1 MVGRAWIDDWN
12 DIIRNVIFKDEELK
26 SLMKLPQGT
35 NIITFIDK
43 YFIRAAYTT
52 EVLTNETVRI
62 VYGRISRGYADN
74 PYVTNNEL
82 SFDIYV
88 KNEELHNV
96 ERDRLVFRTDLI
108 AKRLIDLLT
117 KQRYLGAY
125 HFYVESE
132 GEMGTSTIGYTR
144 YNVTFSYKKT
154 Y

>member
-1 MVGRAWIDDWN
+1 MVLRAWIDDWN
-12 DIIRNVIFKDEELK
+12 DILRNVIFKDETLK
-26 SLMKLPQGT
+26 SLMKLPANT
-35 NIITFIDK
+35 DILTFVDK

-52 EVLTNETVRI
+52 EVLTNESVRI
-62 VYGRISRGYADN
+62 VYGRIPRGYADN
-74 PYVTNNEL
+74 PMVTINEL

-88 KNEELHNV
+88 KNEDLHNV

-117 KQRYLGAY
+117 SHTHLGAY
-125 HFYVESE
+125 HFYVVGE

>member
-1 MVGRAWIDDWN
+1 MVLRSWIDDWN

-26 SLMKLPQGT
+26 SLMKLPANT

-43 YFIRAAYTT
+43 YFIRAGYTT
-52 EVLTNETVRI
+52 EVLTNESVRI
-62 VYGRISRGYADN
+62 VYGTIARGDAMN
-74 PYVTNNEL
+74 PYVTRNEM

-88 KNEELHNV
+88 KLEDLHNV
-96 ERDRLVFRTDLI
+96 ERDRLVFRNHLI

-125 HFYVESE
+125 RFTVE
-132 GEMGTSTIGYTR
+132 GEGDMGTSTIGYTR
-144 YNVTFSYKKT
+144 YNVTFGFMKT